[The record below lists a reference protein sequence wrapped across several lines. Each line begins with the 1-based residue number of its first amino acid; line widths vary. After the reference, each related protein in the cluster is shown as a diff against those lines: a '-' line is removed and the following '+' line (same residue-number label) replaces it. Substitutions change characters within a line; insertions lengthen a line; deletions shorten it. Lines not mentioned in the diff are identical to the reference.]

1 MSSMLTNTPPR
12 EAQSASLGRWTG
24 EWGRLLATRFELA
37 GIELAEAGEHAA
49 RQIQLL
55 LLAFF
60 ALQFAVQ
67 AACVWLLL
75 LADEHQRP
83 WLAGGM
89 ALSFLLLAAAAVIYS
104 KVLAGAFPG
113 WLADSREELRKDLDL
128 MRKPDDAHG

>member
-1 MSSMLTNTPPR
+1 MSSIGTNIPSR
-12 EAQSASLGRWTG
+12 EAQSASPGRWVG
-24 EWGRLLATRFELA
+24 EWGRLLAARFELA

-75 LADEHQRP
+75 LADEQQRP
-83 WLAGGM
+83 WIAGGM
-89 ALSFLLLAAAAVIYS
+89 ALSFLLLAAAAVVYS

-113 WLADSREELRKDLDL
+113 VLADSRAELRKDLSL
-128 MRKPDDAHG
+128 MRKTDDAQC